1 MKKANGALI
10 GLIFL
15 VVGFLYACSALDII
29 QFTVF
34 FPGFWTLFLIV
45 PCFYGLFRKGEDK
58 TGYIIGLLVG
68 ICFLINAQ
76 DFSFHIDFWPMIL
89 AILCILIGVKMIF
102 PNRGG
107 KSKHI
112 HVKFH
117 SGSGHDGMDGA
128 DAGSDG
134 NEGNGGGYT
143 TSFESKTTDSANG
156 GYVNCTAV
164 LGGREMRMDNEV
176 FTGADLTAVLGGVDL
191 NLRNAII
198 NEDVFINV
206 TAVMG
211 GVEIYLPA
219 NVKVVSDNCT
229 AVLGGVDVSR
239 AYINVPAMDAP
250 KVIVSGSC
258 VMGGVDIH

>member
-29 QFTVF
+29 QFTIF

-58 TGYIIGLLVG
+58 TGYIIGLIVG

-89 AILCILIGVKMIF
+89 AILCILIGVRLIF
-102 PNRGG
+102 PNHSR

-112 HVKFH
+112 HVEFN
-117 SGSGHDGMDGA
+117 S
-128 DAGSDG
+128 
-134 NEGNGGGYT
+134 GNGSEGSNRADGQTETY
-143 TSFESKTTDSANG
+143 FESKTTDSTNG
-156 GYVNCTAV
+156 GYINVSAV
-164 LGGREMRMDNEV
+164 LGGRETRMDNEV
-176 FTGADLTAVLGGVDL
+176 FTGADVTAVLGGADL
-191 NLRNAII
+191 DLRNAII

-219 NVKVVSDNCT
+219 NVKVVADSCT

-239 AYINVPAMDAP
+239 AYANIPAMDAP

>member
-15 VVGFLYACSALDII
+15 AVGFLYACSALDII

-58 TGYIIGLLVG
+58 TGYIIGLIVG

-112 HVKFH
+112 HVEFH
-117 SGSGHDGMDGA
+117 G
-128 DAGSDG
+128 GSDNNG
-134 NEGNGGGYT
+134 NNGENGSAD
-143 TSFESKTTDSANG
+143 SFESKTTDSANG
-156 GYVNCTAV
+156 GYVNVTAV
-164 LGGREMRMDNEV
+164 LGGRETRMDNEV

-219 NVKVVSDNCT
+219 NVKVVADNCT

-239 AYINVPAMDAP
+239 AYANVPAMDAP
-250 KVIVSGSC
+250 KVIISGSC

>member
-15 VVGFLYACSALDII
+15 AVGFLYACSALDII

-58 TGYIIGLLVG
+58 TGYIIGLIVG

-112 HVKFH
+112 HVEFH
-117 SGSGHDGMDGA
+117 G
-128 DAGSDG
+128 GSDNNG
-134 NEGNGGGYT
+134 NNGENGPAD
-143 TSFESKTTDSANG
+143 SFESKTTDSANG
-156 GYVNCTAV
+156 GYVNVTAV
-164 LGGREMRMDNEV
+164 LGGRETRMDNEV

-206 TAVMG
+206 TAVLG

-219 NVKVVSDNCT
+219 NVKVVADNCT

-239 AYINVPAMDAP
+239 AYANVPAMDAP
-250 KVIVSGSC
+250 KVIISGSC